1 MERIGFE
8 VVLIENPENAK
19 QVCEIINAFVHRGDQ
34 IDCNAFGVAFMSH
47 GKKNGLMATYRD
59 EINVEKIVDQ
69 VKGANALI
77 GKPKLFIFQ
86 GEIFTCEFKLN

>member
-47 GKKNGLMATYRD
+47 GTKNGRMATYFD
-59 EINVEKIVDQ
+59 EIRVEEIVDR
-69 VKGANALI
+69 VKGANTLI

-86 GEIFTCEFKLN
+86 GEIFTCEFTHN